1 MAELLEI
8 KGVVSNIV
16 YKNEENGYCVAGV
29 ELEDGGETVIVGT
42 MPFLGVSEEI
52 WAQGS
57 YVNHPEY
64 GMQFSVVVF
73 ERKMPSDLKGIC
85 DYLSSRVIKGI
96 GPKTARL
103 IVDTFGRETF
113 DVIAHMPEKLCQIRG
128 ISREKAGE
136 ISDSFNRQ
144 NVMQMILNFLL
155 QHELPM
161 FFAAGLYKEFGENAI
176 QLISSD
182 PYVLCWERFGLDFHR
197 ADEVAQN
204 LGIRD
209 NDPVRLQAAL
219 IYELT
224 FNLGSGHTFIPEDKL
239 LEITHRLCG
248 AEFSELRAELVQLCD
263 LGRVVRDTVAEKTVC
278 YLRDYHG
285 YEDFVAQSVVRL
297 IKTTICSPP
306 DFDKVGKAVQGSLS
320 ITFAPEQ
327 IAALKAPFEHAL
339 TVITGGP
346 GTGKTTAILG
356 LMDLFDHYKMSV
368 CLAAPTGRAAKR
380 MTELCGREAKTLHR
394 LLEAGY
400 SREDGIMRFKRNLE
414 NPIETDVLIIDEASM
429 VDMKLAAAVF
439 FALKHHTRVI
449 LVGDKDQLPPV
460 GSGNFFKDL
469 IESKYVPSVSL
480 THIFRQGHD
489 SRIVTNAHCI
499 NQGQYP
505 DLSANQG
512 DFYFAAVKSGQSAV
526 NNIVSLMCQRIP
538 KTFGIASA
546 DIQVISP
553 TRQMSCGTVALNRT
567 LQQELNPSSAYVPE
581 VRFGSA
587 LFREGDRVM
596 QMKNNYDIIWVKPDT
611 GEAGSGIFNGDA
623 GVITK
628 IDKQAGMLV
637 IAFDDNREAAYSME
651 ELDQLEHAYAIT
663 VHKAQGSEYDAVI
676 LPLFEMPN
684 RLANRSILY
693 TAVTRAKKLLIIV
706 GTAEIVA
713 QMVDT
718 NSKNKRYGA
727 LKSRIRRY
735 YGQ

>member
-1 MAELLEI
+1 MEI

-29 ELEDGGETVIVGT
+29 ELDDGGETVIVGT

-96 GPKTARL
+96 GPKTARQL
-103 IVDTFGRETF
+103 VDTFGRETF
-113 DVIAHMPEKLCQIRG
+113 DVIAHMPEKLTQIRG
-128 ISREKAGE
+128 ISREKAYE

-155 QHELPM
+155 QHQLPM
-161 FFAAGLYKEFGENAI
+161 AFAAGLYKEFGENAI
-176 QLISSD
+176 KIISAD
-182 PYVLCWERFGLDFHR
+182 PYVLCWERFGLDFHV
-197 ADEVAQN
+197 ADEVAKV
-204 LGIRD
+204 LEIRD
-209 NDPVRLQAAL
+209 NDPVRLKAAL
-219 IYELT
+219 VYELT
-224 FNLGSGHTFIPEDKL
+224 FNLGSGHIFIPEDKL
-239 LEITHRLCG
+239 LEITHKLCG
-248 AEFSELRAELVQLCD
+248 ADFTELRREIDQLYENGEL
-263 LGRVVRDTVAEKTVC
+263 VRDTVAEKPVC
-278 YLRDYHG
+278 YLRNYHG
-285 YEDFVAQSVVRL
+285 YEDFVAQSIVRL
-297 IKTTICSPP
+297 AKMVIQSPP
-306 DFDKVGKAVQGSLS
+306 DFDKVCKRVQANLS
-320 ITFAPEQ
+320 MTFAAEQ
-327 IAALKAPFEHAL
+327 IEALKAPFENAL

-346 GTGKTTAILG
+346 GTGKTTTILG
-356 LMDLFDHYKMSV
+356 LMELFDHYKMSV

-400 SREDGIMRFKRNLE
+400 SREDGVMRFKRNLE
-414 NPIETDVLIIDEASM
+414 NPIETDILIIDEASM

-469 IESKYVPSVSL
+469 IESKYVPSVAL
-480 THIFRQGHD
+480 TYIFRQGQD
-489 SRIVTNAHCI
+489 SRIVTNAHLI

-505 DLSANQG
+505 DLATNKG
-512 DFYFAAVKSGQSAV
+512 DFYFAAVKSGQSATS
-526 NNIVSLMCQRIP
+526 NIVSLMCQRIP
-538 KTFGIASA
+538 KTFGIPSS

-553 TRQMSCGTVALNRT
+553 TRQMSCGTFALNRL
-567 LQQELNPSSAYVPE
+567 LQNELNPSSAFVPE
-581 VRFGSA
+581 IRFGSVI
-587 LFREGDRVM
+587 FREGDRVM
-596 QMKNNYDIIWVKPDT
+596 QIKNNYDVIWVKSDT

-628 IDKQAGMLV
+628 LDKQGGMMVVL
-637 IAFDDNREAAYSME
+637 FDDSREAAYTLD

-676 LPLFEMPN
+676 LPLFEMPQ

-706 GTAEIVA
+706 GSPEVVA
-713 QMVDT
+713 QMVDI